1 MMHINLV
8 LESVR
13 PVVEKASHVKINFEK
28 IKEVAVMTSLAFKL
42 ARAFL
47 PGALTIVL
55 KKRDIIPDIVA
66 GETIAIRVPNNQ
78 IAREIASEEPITATS
93 ANIHG
98 GEEPVTIAM
107 AKKQLENEVDM
118 YIDGGT
124 LPGKPSTIVDATQ
137 EELRIIREG
146 VIKKE
151 RLYGAL

>member
-1 MMHINLV
+1 M
-8 LESVR
+8 
-13 PVVEKASHVKINFEK
+13 
-28 IKEVAVMTSLAFKL
+28 
-42 ARAFL
+42 
-47 PGALTIVL
+47 IVFSY
-55 KKRDIIPDIVA
+55 IIPDIVA